1 MRRRITLAVVALCA
15 IGVAVVSAPLAL
27 RQVRFFGVRQVELVG
42 LRYLAPEQVLA
53 TLRLAPDR
61 HLFDPLGE
69 VERRAEAIPGV
80 ERVSVTRR
88 LPGTLRLTFVER
100 VPVAFAPGPAGL
112 VPLDADARPMPYD
125 PALTGFDLPVLDRPD
140 SVLVQALA
148 QVRVADSVLFQR
160 VDAARRGRGGMVVLE
175 LGMRQLLLQPMPT
188 IDEIRAVETVRR
200 HLVRSGRAFDAL
212 DARFAGWVVVRR
224 GRA

>member
-1 MRRRITLAVVALCA
+1 VRRRITLAVVALCA

-175 LGMRQLLLQPMPT
+175 LGMRQILLQPMPT

-212 DARFAGWVVVRR
+212 DARFAGGVVVRR

>member
-1 MRRRITLAVVALCA
+1 M
-15 IGVAVVSAPLAL
+15 
-27 RQVRFFGVRQVELVG
+27 RQVELVG

-61 HLFDPLGE
+61 HLFDPVGE
-69 VERRAEAIPGV
+69 IERRAEAIPGV

-175 LGMRQLLLQPMPT
+175 LGTRQILLQPMPT

-200 HLVRSGRAFDAL
+200 HLVRSGRAFDVL
-212 DARFAGWVVVRR
+212 DARFDGWVVVRR

>member
-1 MRRRITLAVVALCA
+1 VRRRITLAVVALCA